1 MRLTSICFVMSD
13 VVQITK
19 KGFYFIENTNYT
31 AFRMFLATLPLVIAK
46 GIKKLFLRGILTKKL
61 DFFPKGS
68 MSTFAPLS
76 FSPWLF

>member
-31 AFRMFLATLPLVIAK
+31 AFRMIFGYFAIGNCKRNKKVIFAGNLDQK
-46 GIKKLFLRGILTKKL
+46 ARLFSQRVYVYIRSIKF
-61 DFFPKGS
+61 
-68 MSTFAPLS
+68 
-76 FSPWLF
+76 

>member
-19 KGFYFIENTNYT
+19 KSFHFIENTNYT

-46 GIKKLFLRGILTKKL
+46 GIKKVIFAGNLDQKARLFSQRVYVYIRSIK
-61 DFFPKGS
+61 F
-68 MSTFAPLS
+68 
-76 FSPWLF
+76 

>member
-46 GIKKLFLRGILTKKL
+46 GIKKVIFAGNLDQKARLFSQRVYVYIRSIK
-61 DFFPKGS
+61 F
-68 MSTFAPLS
+68 
-76 FSPWLF
+76 